1 MRLDWL
7 WIYLL
12 LSYVLRRNKGPINF
26 LKVLVNNKKTD
37 KPAPVLP
44 INMVVSAQPAI
55 TADQSTSTGMPFK
68 YVYLHVTTKVPRSP
82 TTDYGG
88 NKNQVMTDGDM
99 RIVNG
104 DKTAVTSHGED
115 EALVQRMCSDLIS
128 AVHRRIGEQSTGTVA
143 SGTTANRKSEQQQ
156 QQRRRHSYR
165 KVSPRPVG
173 YYDRKESDC
182 VTIGPDDRYHDPIF
196 AQETSRVDYL
206 TSYPLAKICNGVG
219 AVDEEDDDRWD
230 DDADQTPKVWKLNM
244 VGEHVMFKSVKGRDQ
259 SSDVSAAAAADNDDD
274 DDQT

>member
-1 MRLDWL
+1 M
-7 WIYLL
+7 
-12 LSYVLRRNKGPINF
+12 
-26 LKVLVNNKKTD
+26 LVNNKKTD

-44 INMVVSAQPAI
+44 ISRAAIAHPAI
-55 TADQSTSTGMPFK
+55 AAEKGTSTGMPFK
-68 YVYLHVTTKVPRSP
+68 YAYLHVMTKVPQSS
-82 TTDYGG
+82 TNDYGG
-88 NKNQVMTDGDM
+88 NENQVMTDRDKG
-99 RIVNG
+99 IVNG

-128 AVHRRIGEQSTGTVA
+128 AVHRKISEQSTSTVA
-143 SGTTANRKSEQQQ
+143 SGTTANRKSEQ
-156 QQRRRHSYR
+156 RRHSYR

-173 YYDRKESDC
+173 YCDGRESDT

-206 TSYPLAKICNGVG
+206 TSYPLAKSCHGVG

-230 DDADQTPKVWKLNM
+230 DDADRAPKVWKLNM
-244 VGEHVMFKSVKGRDQ
+244 VGEHVMFKSAKGRDQ
-259 SSDVSAAAAADNDDD
+259 SSDVFADADNNDD

>member
-1 MRLDWL
+1 MKLDWL
-7 WIYLL
+7 RIYSLL
-12 LSYVLRRNKGPINF
+12 EYVLRRNKGPINF

-44 INMVVSAQPAI
+44 ISRVVSA
-55 TADQSTSTGMPFK
+55 TNLGTSTETPFK
-68 YVYLHVTTKVPRSP
+68 YVYLHVTTKVPRSS

-88 NKNQVMTDGDM
+88 DKNQVVKDGDK

-128 AVHRRIGEQSTGTVA
+128 AVHRKIGEQSTGTVA
-143 SGTTANRKSEQQQ
+143 PGTTANQKSEQQQQ

-165 KVSPRPVG
+165 KISPRPVG
-173 YYDRKESDC
+173 YYDRREPDSV
-182 VTIGPDDRYHDPIF
+182 VTIGQDDRYHDPIF

-206 TSYPLAKICNGVG
+206 TSYPLAKSCNGVG

-244 VGEHVMFKSVKGRDQ
+244 VGEHVMFKSAKGRDQ
-259 SSDVSAAAAADNDDD
+259 SSDVSAAADNDDD

>member
-1 MRLDWL
+1 MKES
-7 WIYLL
+7 IANK
-12 LSYVLRRNKGPINF
+12 YVLRRNKGPINF

-44 INMVVSAQPAI
+44 ISRGVSAQPAI
-55 TADQSTSTGMPFK
+55 ATNQGTSTEIPFK
-68 YVYLHVTTKVPRSP
+68 YVYVQVTTKVPRSS

-88 NKNQVMTDGDM
+88 NKNQVLTDGNK

-128 AVHRRIGEQSTGTVA
+128 AVHRKIGEQSTGTVA
-143 SGTTANRKSEQQQ
+143 SGTTANQKSEQQQQ

-173 YYDRKESDC
+173 YYDRRESDS

-206 TSYPLAKICNGVG
+206 TSYPLAKSCNGVG

-230 DDADQTPKVWKLNM
+230 DDADQAPKVWKLNM
-244 VGEHVMFKSVKGRDQ
+244 VGEHVMFKSAKGRDQ
-259 SSDVSAAAAADNDDD
+259 SSDVSAAATAANNDDD

>member
-1 MRLDWL
+1 ML
-7 WIYLL
+7 I
-12 LSYVLRRNKGPINF
+12 
-26 LKVLVNNKKTD
+26 NNKKTD
-37 KPAPVLP
+37 KPAPALP
-44 INMVVSAQPAI
+44 ISRVVSAHPAI
-55 TADQSTSTGMPFK
+55 AADQGTSTGMPFK
-68 YVYLHVTTKVPRSP
+68 YVYLHVTTEVPRSS

-88 NKNQVMTDGDM
+88 NKNQVMTDGDK

-128 AVHRRIGEQSTGTVA
+128 AVHRKIGEQSTGTVA
-143 SGTTANRKSEQQQ
+143 SGTTTANRKSEQQQ
-156 QQRRRHSYR
+156 QQQRRRNSYR

-173 YYDRKESDC
+173 YYDRRESES

-206 TSYPLAKICNGVG
+206 TSYPLAKSCNGVG

-230 DDADQTPKVWKLNM
+230 DDADQAPKVWKLNM
-244 VGEHVMFKSVKGRDQ
+244 VGEHVMFKSAKGREQ
-259 SSDVSAAAAADNDDD
+259 SSDVSAAADNDDD